1 MNTTD
6 PLDTWENEGGFC
18 AINESWYVYALV
30 SETTGRTYI
39 GIALDPE
46 KRLLEHNGE
55 AKGGAKATRGWRPW
69 KIVKVHGPFS
79 SRSEACKVEYKL
91 KQKKGKERLE

>member
-1 MNTTD
+1 MGD
-6 PLDTWENEGGFC
+6 PLDTWENEGGAC
-18 AINESWYVYALV
+18 ISESWYVYVLV
-30 SETTGRTYI
+30 SETTGRTYV

-69 KIVKVHGPFS
+69 KLGRVLGPFS
-79 SRSEACKVEYKL
+79 SRSTACQVEYKL
-91 KQKKGKERLE
+91 KKKKGKERLNE